1 MKDLLLATSNQAK
14 VAEISYYLRD
24 VPVRLL
30 TLKDV
35 GITAKAPEN
44 EPTFKANAKAKAKF
58 YLTQSGLPS
67 LADDGGIEIDALGG
81 LPGVLSHRWVSKDHD
96 DDDQTLITYL
106 FEQMKGVPPKNR
118 GAQMRV
124 VLALLLPDGQEY
136 IAEGKV
142 RGVVSEKVSPNLTP
156 GFPYRSV
163 LFLPELG
170 KFYDHTEL
178 SEEENERYNHRRF
191 ALMRI
196 RPHIVQYIV
205 Q

>member
-30 TLKDV
+30 TLKDL
-35 GITAKAPEN
+35 GIVADAPEN
-44 EPTFKANAKAKAKF
+44 EPTFEENAKAKAKF

-81 LPGVLSHRWVSKDHD
+81 LPGVLSHRWVSKDRD
-96 DDDQTLITYL
+96 DDDQTLITHL
-106 FEQMKGVPPKNR
+106 FEQMKDVPLKNR

-124 VLALLLPDGQEY
+124 VLALLLPGGAEY

-142 RGVVSEKVSPNLTP
+142 RGIISEKVSPHLTP

-196 RPHIVQYIV
+196 KPHIVEYIT